1 MTTSERETSRH
12 RTVLL
17 LLLLTGAGIAA
28 CEMRRG
34 RTATAP
40 APEDVFVS
48 EHGFRIPIEDKEAF
62 LKCVEEER
70 EDASV
75 WFLHSGPRPEDS
87 EEKFCDEH
95 LRAQKNPPL
104 FTPDMTPDEVACVMK
119 RMGRQAQIRWP
130 DGRLALCSR
139 ATPDST
145 AAGER

>member
-1 MTTSERETSRH
+1 MRTSERVNSRH

-62 LKCVEEER
+62 LKCVEETR

-75 WFLHSGPRPEDS
+75 LFSLSGPIPEGW
-87 EEKFCDEH
+87 EEKQCDRH
-95 LRAQKNPPL
+95 LRARKNPPL

-119 RMGRQAQIRWP
+119 RMGRQVAARWP
-130 DGRLALCSR
+130 DGRIALCSR